1 MEPIAIALPVVLPLL
16 LSLVAWLL
24 RDRPAVS
31 RVFLPAGLAA
41 LLGSA
46 LWLFS
51 IIHAS
56 DVPIRVDFG
65 SWEKPLG
72 ISFQVDLFAAIMV
85 VVAGIIGFAGALF
98 AMGEIGRVIWR
109 KGYGTFFF
117 LLLAG
122 INGAFLTNDLFN
134 LFVWFEV
141 MLMSSFAMLVLG
153 RGKYV
158 FEGATKYV
166 VINMV
171 SSFFFLSGLGVIYG
185 KTGQLNLDEVAM
197 RLASSGSDPV
207 ILSSAALLLIAFGI
221 KAGVFPLYF
230 WLPPAYPNTGFATAA
245 VFGGLLTKVGVYALF
260 RVFGGAFGFLSEII
274 GPLFLVVGA
283 ATMVAGV
290 LGAASQFHTRRI
302 LSFHI
307 VSQIGY
313 IVLGLGLFTQGAFA
327 AAIFY
332 IVHHILVKTNLFLA
346 AGAIASTGRS
356 ERLEKLGGLLKG
368 APLLAVLFLIP
379 ALSLGGIPPLSGFFA
394 KFLLLREALREE
406 AYVYVVIALLV
417 GVVTLFSMTK
427 IWGEAFWKESPRPG
441 GIEKFRKVQ
450 LVPMAMLGSL
460 TILIGIFVDPLF
472 RLSERAADQL
482 IQSNPTLVQSVS
494 PPPES

>member
-1 MEPIAIALPVVLPLL
+1 MEPVAIILPVILPML
-16 LSLVAWLL
+16 LSLVAWQCRRSAFTSRWLL
-24 RDRPAVS
+24 P
-31 RVFLPAGLAA
+31 GGMAA
-41 LLGSA
+41 LLGA
-46 LWLFS
+46 AVWLF
-51 IIHAS
+51 AM
-56 DVPIRVDFG
+56 VNAAPGPIRVDFG
-65 SWEKPLG
+65 GWEKPLG
-72 ISFQVDLFAAIMV
+72 ISFKADLFAVIMV
-85 VVAGIIGFAGALF
+85 VVASIIGFAGSLF
-98 AMGEIGRVIWR
+98 AVSEIGRLIWR

-141 MLMSSFAMLVLG
+141 MLMASFAMLVLG
-153 RGKYV
+153 RRKYV

-171 SSFFFLSGLGVIYG
+171 SSFFFLSALGLLYG
-185 KTGQLNLDEVAM
+185 KTGQLNLDEIAL
-197 RLASSGSDPV
+197 RLANSGADPI
-207 ILSSAALLLIAFGI
+207 ILSTAALFLMAFGI

-260 RVFGGAFGFLSEII
+260 RIFGGAFGFLSDVTA
-274 GPLFLVVGA
+274 PLFLIVGA
-283 ATMVAGV
+283 LTMVTGV

-346 AGAIASTGRS
+346 AGAIAATGRS

-368 APLLAVLFLIP
+368 APLLAFLFLIP

-394 KFLLLREALREE
+394 KFLLLREAFREE
-406 AYVYVVIALLV
+406 AYLYAAIALIV
-417 GVVTLFSMTK
+417 GVVTLFSMIK
-427 IWGEAFWKESPRPG
+427 IWGEAFWKETPRPK
-441 GIEKFRKVQ
+441 GIEQYRLMQV
-450 LVPMAMLGSL
+450 VPVAMLGAM
-460 TILIGIFVDPLF
+460 TITIGFLVEPLF
-472 RLSERAADQL
+472 ELSGRAAVQL
-482 IQSNPTLVQSVS
+482 IQSNPLYVESV
-494 PPPES
+494 EE